1 MHADRNLIFD
11 LGLHRGEDSDYYLRK
26 GFRVVAL
33 EANPDLVRSATARFK
48 VEARAGRFTPVQKAL
63 WKTSGDTVTFHVNPE
78 KDDWSSVLES
88 WAGKGGH
95 ALTTIEVETLTLSD
109 LFDAHGVPYYV
120 KCDIEGADEVF
131 VDQLWADERM
141 PDFVSVEAASI
152 DLVNKLAAKG
162 YDAFQLVNQATLWAV
177 PAVRPPREGA
187 VVEVTFNGHMSGP
200 FGLELPERRWKD
212 RETIS
217 DLYRSFIRLNQYD
230 DLLGFGWLDFHATTR
245 EALERRK
252 AEGAGAG

>member
-1 MHADRNLIFD
+1 MHPDRNLIFD
-11 LGLHRGEDSDYYLRK
+11 LGLHRGEDTDYYLRK
-26 GFRVVAL
+26 GFNVVAL
-33 EANPDLVRSATARFK
+33 EANPDLVRSASARFK
-48 VEARAGRFTPVQKAL
+48 AEARAGRFTPVQKAL
-63 WKTSGDTVTFHVNPE
+63 WKASGEAMSFHVNPE
-78 KDDWSSVLES
+78 KDDWSSLLES

-95 ALTTIEVETLTLSD
+95 ALKTIEVQTVTLSD

-141 PDFVSVEAASI
+141 PDFVSVEAASV
-152 DLVNKLAAKG
+152 DLLNKLAAKG
-162 YDAFQLVNQATLWAV
+162 YDAFQIVNQATLWAV
-177 PAVRPPREGA
+177 QPVQPPREGS

-200 FGLELPERRWKD
+200 FGLELQDQRWKD
-212 RETIS
+212 RATVAE
-217 DLYRSFIRLNQYD
+217 LYSAFIRLNQHD

-252 AEGAGAG
+252 REAASH